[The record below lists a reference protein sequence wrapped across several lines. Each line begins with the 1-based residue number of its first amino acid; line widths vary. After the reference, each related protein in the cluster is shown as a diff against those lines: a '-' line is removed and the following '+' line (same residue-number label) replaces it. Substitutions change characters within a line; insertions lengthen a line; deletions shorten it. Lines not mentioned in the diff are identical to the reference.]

1 MEALAEEVVLKETD
15 IYVELPPPAALRGS
29 IACLWLRRGD
39 GSDVRILPDA
49 CVDLVWR
56 EESGAMLAGP
66 DTGPALA
73 RTEPGRAIAGVR
85 FLPGAGG
92 PALGLPLDELSD
104 RRVPVEDLGLDPDG
118 RLSADLDPWD
128 ALCLLTAAATRLA
141 TAAGPDRA
149 VQQAALR
156 LLDPRQ
162 RVESLAGDLGLS
174 ERQLRRRVRAGVGYG
189 PKTLQRVLRLR
200 RFLWGGGDL
209 GRAALD
215 AGYSD
220 QAHLTRECT
229 RLTGLS
235 PAQLRAANGL
245 ARQAARARGRS
256 S

>member
-1 MEALAEEVVLKETD
+1 LKETD
-15 IYVELPPPAALRGS
+15 TYVELPPPPALRGS
-29 IACLWLRRGD
+29 IACLWLRQGD
-39 GSDVRILPDA
+39 GRAVRVLPDA

-56 EESGAMLAGP
+56 AGAGAMLAGP
-66 DTGPALA
+66 DTGPSLA
-73 RTEPGRAIAGVR
+73 PTRPGQAIAGVR

-92 PALGLPLDELSD
+92 SALGLPLDELSD
-104 RRVPVEDLGLDPDG
+104 RRIALEDLGLDSDG
-118 RLSADLDPWD
+118 RLSGDLDPWD
-128 ALCLLTAAATRLA
+128 ALGLLAAAASRLA
-141 TAAGPDRA
+141 ASGEPDRA

-156 LLDPRQ
+156 LLDPAQ
-162 RVESLAGDLGLS
+162 RVEALAGDLGMS

-200 RFLWGGGDL
+200 RFLRGRAEDL

-235 PAQLRAANGL
+235 PSALRAASE
-245 ARQAARARGRS
+245 RARSAAHAHARS
-256 S
+256 G